1 VWAEKNPD
9 EVKMIADEGHDVA
22 NHSYSHYKMS
32 SLNSS
37 AIKSEILKCDRVL
50 KKSREKMWN
59 CSDHPMAITT
69 MTL

>member
-37 AIKSEILKCDRVL
+37 AIKSEY
-50 KKSREKMWN
+50 
-59 CSDHPMAITT
+59 
-69 MTL
+69 